1 MDELHSKYAAA
12 HNRSSIWS
20 SVYYQTIMYTRELVF
35 ESEYIFV
42 GLQSLDDIATFF
54 SYICNLVM
62 FDPKVFKGKLCIDMW
77 FLLFSVHI

>member
-20 SVYYQTIMYTRELVF
+20 SVYYQTIMYTRELGF

-42 GLQSLDDIATFF
+42 GLQSLDDIATYFHRTFVTWSCLIQKF
-54 SYICNLVM
+54 SKESYVLICDFSFNLV
-62 FDPKVFKGKLCIDMW
+62 
-77 FLLFSVHI
+77 

>member
-54 SYICNLVM
+54 HTFVTSSLGHVLSKSFQRQVVY
-62 FDPKVFKGKLCIDMW
+62 
-77 FLLFSVHI
+77 

>member
-42 GLQSLDDIATFF
+42 L
-54 SYICNLVM
+54 YI
-62 FDPKVFKGKLCIDMW
+62 PKIKFLG
-77 FLLFSVHI
+77 FLLIELKLKDCIVLFSKKKNLMEIDKF